1 MKKPVV
7 IMISIIGGMAV
18 LLAAGI
24 GAYFYLKPGKGTHPA
39 ALTAAQARALQVDL
53 PQLTTN
59 LKNGGLIQFT
69 LTLQASDAATKKEL
83 TDLQPDV
90 QDSINQTM
98 REFSSDDLK
107 SVQGYNDLKN
117 SIMTAVNHVL
127 QKGHISA
134 AFLSQVVVQ

>member
-18 LLAAGI
+18 LLAAGV
-24 GAYFYLKPGKGTHPA
+24 GAYFYLKPGKATHPVP
-39 ALTAAQARALQVDL
+39 LTAAQARALQVDL

-59 LKNGGLIQFT
+59 LKGGGLIQFT
-69 LTLQASDAATKKEL
+69 LTLQASDASTKKEL

-98 REFSSDDLK
+98 REFSADDLK
-107 SVQGYNDLKN
+107 TVQGFNALK
-117 SIMTAVNHVL
+117 SAIMTNVNHVL